1 MSKSIEGQLEEILGA
16 INAQQKSIDGLRED
30 FTTQQESIDGLDK
43 KFIAQQESI
52 DGLTQNVALQQK
64 SIDGLTQ
71 GFSLQQSELAGL
83 REEMRA
89 GFKEV
94 REELHKQ
101 GTLLESVQDDLRI
114 VVEATSPEF
123 EKRTELQEKVSDHDA
138 ELVQHGLRLTK
149 LENA

>member
-1 MSKSIEGQLEEILGA
+1 MNKSIDEQLKEILGA
-16 INAQQKSIDGLRED
+16 INAQQQSIDGLRQD
-30 FTTQQESIDGLDK
+30 FTT
-43 KFIAQQESI
+43 
-52 DGLTQNVALQQK
+52 QQK

-101 GTLLESVQDDLRI
+101 GAILESVQDDLKL

-123 EKRTELQEKVSDHDA
+123 EERTELQEKVSAHDA

-149 LENA
+149 LESL